1 MLRDHRAEPP
11 EKNGRGLSAYE
22 MPLPPVLGKLT
33 AIMPF
38 AIIVVVSLVAV
49 LSAPGLRWVAM
60 LAAAPALAAVRYT
73 PRGVLLIG
81 GGCVVIASLLTVRAN
96 LVVNDRP
103 GVISALVT
111 VTLVSALG
119 SYLRLREER
128 VLAAVRSV
136 AETAQQAVLAPVP
149 SRVGHLRCAVSYN
162 AAAAEARI
170 GGDLY
175 AVINTTYGVRAI
187 MADVRGKG
195 LPAVRLASLVNGVF
209 REAAF
214 DEPDL
219 VHVVNRIERSI
230 IRGLGRDDFVTAVVV
245 GFGESGDLEI
255 VNCGHE
261 PPLLVHDGNVVPVVP
276 ISPTPPLGLVELT
289 GIRPALEK
297 VPFGQGDQILLVTD
311 GVTEARDGDG
321 IFYPLTERLAQ
332 HLAREPEQTLAAVQE
347 ELISYVGGRLQD
359 DAAMLLLLDRPS

>member
-1 MLRDHRAEPP
+1 MLRDHRLVPGLDANEPSP
-11 EKNGRGLSAYE
+11 YE
-22 MPLPPVLGKLT
+22 APLPPALSRLT
-33 AIMPF
+33 AILPF
-38 AIIVVVSLVAV
+38 VIIAGVTFVAILRD
-49 LSAPGLRWVAM
+49 PGLRWASM

-73 PRGVLLIG
+73 PRGVLGIG
-81 GGCVVIASLLTVRAN
+81 GGALLIAAVLGMQPN
-96 LVVNDRP
+96 LPVNDRP
-103 GVISALVT
+103 QVLSALVV
-111 VTLVSALG
+111 VTLASALS

-149 SRVGHLRCAVSYN
+149 SSVGQMRCAVSYN

-175 AVINTTYGVRAI
+175 AVVNTAYGVRAI

-195 LPAVRLASLVNGVF
+195 LPAVRMASLVNGVF

-219 VHVVNRIERSI
+219 VRVVNRIERSLA
-230 IRGLGRDDFVTAVVV
+230 RSVGMDDFVTAVVV
-245 GFGESGDLEI
+245 GFPKAESLQI

-261 PPLLVHDGNVVPVVP
+261 PPLLVRADEVTPIESVV
-276 ISPTPPLGLVELT
+276 PTPPLGLLKLT
-289 GIRPALEK
+289 GIRPALEELLFA
-297 VPFGQGDQILLVTD
+297 PGDQLLLVTD
-311 GVTEARDGDG
+311 GVTEARDAAGV
-321 IFYPLTERLAQ
+321 FYPLDQRLRP
-332 HLAREPEQTLAAVQE
+332 HLAKEPEDILAAVQN

-359 DAAMLLLLDRPS
+359 DAAMLLLRRLPN